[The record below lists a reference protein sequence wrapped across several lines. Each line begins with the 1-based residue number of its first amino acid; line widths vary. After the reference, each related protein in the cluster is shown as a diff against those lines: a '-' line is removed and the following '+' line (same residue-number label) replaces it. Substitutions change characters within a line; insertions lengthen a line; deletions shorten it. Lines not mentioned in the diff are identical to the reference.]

1 MLIQFLD
8 YLTFEN
14 IYLWINFG
22 ILPFWLMLI
31 IIPNSKVTQILINS
45 VILPLILSIAYVYV
59 IYQTVLLD
67 EPIFDIFKLYL
78 SLDNLYTVFATES
91 FLLIF
96 WLHFLTLNLFLGSW
110 MSRDGVKHNMSRGL
124 VSFPL
129 ILIYFTGPL
138 GLVLY
143 WVIRIFYAKKLG
155 FHD

>member
-1 MLIQFLD
+1 MQFLD

-14 IYLWINFG
+14 IYLWVNFG

-31 IIPNSKVTQILINS
+31 IIPNSKVTQIFINS
-45 VILPLILSIAYVYV
+45 VILPLILSTAYVYV
-59 IYQTVLLD
+59 IYQSVLLD

-91 FLLIF
+91 FLLVF

-110 MSRDGVKHNMSRGL
+110 VSRDGVKHNISRSL
-124 VSFPL
+124 VFFPL

-143 WVIRIFYAKKLG
+143 WLIRIFYAKKLG